1 MSAEWRQAVEDLA
14 AVPAAPDTVR
24 RLHEIA
30 DHGGLTPDELAEIEN
45 ISETAGDQGEKSRTD
60 GTAPS
65 SGDG

>member
-1 MSAEWRQAVEDLA
+1 VVAGRRGSRRHTCG
-14 AVPAAPDTVR
+14 PGTVR
-24 RLHEIA
+24 RLHQIA

-60 GTAPS
+60 GNAPS